1 MTAPGLRPMN
11 LQLFAGERTEPATP
25 RRREEAR
32 RRGQVFR
39 SVELNAALAFLA
51 VFGLLH
57 FLGPSVARGI
67 AAWSQTLLMERPRDW
82 SGGDVAAMATGA
94 VLAWARAAGPILVL
108 AALVPVGV
116 SLLQTGPV
124 FSTATLVPDFGQ
136 LSPARGLR
144 RVLSVRAA
152 VELAKALVKTAV
164 VGAVALITVRQ
175 AAGEFPALVD
185 MEPAATAAVVV
196 GWVDRLAWR
205 VGAAFLALAAADY
218 FYQRWEHERS
228 LRMSREEIKH
238 ELKETEG
245 DPRIRALRRSRQREL
260 ARRRMLQDV
269 ARAHVVVANP
279 DHYAVALR
287 YDPAEMAAPVV
298 VAKGK
303 GYLAQRIKEAA
314 HRHGVMV
321 VEQPPLARALYRMV
335 KVGQAI
341 PEELYQAV
349 AEVLAFVWRIK
360 GYRGPAAG

>member
-1 MTAPGLRPMN
+1 MTARALRPMN

-39 SVELNAALAFLA
+39 SVELNAALVFLA

-57 FLGPSVARGI
+57 FLGPGLARGI
-67 AAWSQTLLMERPRDW
+67 AAWSQALWADRPRDW
-82 SGGDVAAMATGA
+82 SEGDVAAMATEA
-94 VLAWARAAGPILVL
+94 VLAWARAAGPILIAGTL
-108 AALVPVGV
+108 IPVAV
-116 SLLQTGPV
+116 SVAQTGPV
-124 FSTATLVPDFGQ
+124 FTAAALAPDFGQ

-144 RVLSVRAA
+144 RIFSLRAA
-152 VELAKALVKTAV
+152 VELLKALLKTAV
-164 VGAVALITVRQ
+164 VGAVAVATVRQ
-175 AAGEFPALVD
+175 AAGEFPALLD
-185 MEPAATAAVVV
+185 MEPAASAAAVV
-196 GWVDRLAWR
+196 GWVERLAWR

-218 FYQRWEHERS
+218 LYQRWEHERS

-245 DPRIRALRRSRQREL
+245 DPQIRVLRRSRQREL
-260 ARRRMLQDV
+260 ARRRMIQDV

-287 YDPAEMAAPVV
+287 YDPVEMAAPVV

-303 GYLAQRIKEAA
+303 GYLALRIKEAA
-314 HRHGVMV
+314 RRHGVMV

-349 AEVLAFVWRIK
+349 AEVLAFVWRVR